1 MDTKTERFASELR
14 TATEVQ
20 RVAREHGT
28 SLTIEQA
35 HEAWAEHSDDYCA
48 QWLCWRDEN
57 PRIEILQALTKY
69 RERHAK
75 TAHTGKHTI
84 SCSCNS
90 IASAEADESRIFTT
104 TSTTTATS

>member
-75 TAHTGKHTI
+75 TLAR
-84 SCSCNS
+84 SN
-90 IASAEADESRIFTT
+90 AADEQRRGKDSNHE
-104 TSTTTATS
+104 

>member
-20 RVAREHGT
+20 RVARENGT
-28 SLTIEQA
+28 TLTIEQA
-35 HEAWAEHSDDYCA
+35 HECWSEHSDDYCA
-48 QWLCWRDEN
+48 GWLCWRDEN

-75 TAHTGKHTI
+75 QLRRSNDTDQQRRAPG
-84 SCSCNS
+84 NQP
-90 IASAEADESRIFTT
+90 
-104 TSTTTATS
+104 

>member
-75 TAHTGKHTI
+75 TLARSNKQVSHG
-84 SCSCNS
+84 SAANNS
-90 IASAEADESRIFTT
+90 KS
-104 TSTTTATS
+104 